1 MKTILFAVAVAL
13 LAFTSPASA
22 DGPVIRWARI
32 QGVTHEATGI
42 EVAGIPTSSRGVT
55 VGSGSAMLNLK
66 SGFLSFDVTGISYDR
81 HYPETGRP
89 IGTYPSG
96 ARMVTIVCDS
106 TGYFGPTEVVDS
118 APFPEVDGN
127 ATYRGFISVPQG
139 CRDRPDQI
147 VLLLRL
153 PVGPGNLSG
162 VFLAYG
168 AARSIQ

>member
-1 MKTILFAVAVAL
+1 MRRILFAVAVGLFAV
-13 LAFTSPASA
+13 TSPASA
-22 DGPVIRWARI
+22 DGPFIRWARI
-32 QGVTHEATGI
+32 QGVTQDAVGMEI
-42 EVAGIPTSSRGVT
+42 AGIPTSSRGVT

-66 SGFLSFDVTGISYDR
+66 NGFLSFEVTGISYDR
-81 HYPETGRP
+81 HYPATGRP

-96 ARMVTIVCDS
+96 SRMVTIVCDS
-106 TGYFGPTEVVDS
+106 TGYFGPTEVADS
-118 APFPEVDGN
+118 PAFPEVDGN

-147 VLLLRL
+147 VLLLRH
-153 PVGPGNLSG
+153 PIGPGTLSG